1 MAKIEVL
8 NLNELVDEVTS
19 SNVNVTAANQAV
31 VDATTKASEASA
43 SAGIASLS
51 ADSAAQS
58 VLDIRDEALRAEAAV
73 ISAENQVTLA
83 ETKAAEA
90 LDSAALAESARVT
103 AEQHR
108 NTSLD
113 VLSQVEQVYDNFDD
127 RYLGGHS
134 SDPVVDNDGD
144 DIVDGALYWSTT
156 EKALKLFNQTALAWQ
171 SISESSGALL
181 TKYNLAD
188 IIDTNEARD
197 NLDVYAKG
205 ETNSILQLDVRD
217 TNNRNTDN
225 HTDGTT
231 NGVYTLA
238 ERAKLAGIED
248 GATADQTGAEIKSL
262 YEGEADTNA
271 YTDSEKSRVD
281 ISATLDTTATTL
293 PTAINEIHDELND
306 VVSGDTDIAYDNT
319 TSELS
324 ATTLSGAVD
333 ELDSIVD
340 VNTANIDVIINTVS
354 GLSDASG
361 SVSSSVEV
369 NIPIDGSLLAVSG
382 YTVKTQ
388 STDTDVFELDGAT
401 GKVIIKTPGK
411 YSFVMTFYAKA
422 LDKDPT
428 ITPRIVINSN
438 AGIVYDDTLGLIKV
452 KKDGIIF
459 PTNVLIEVTEG
470 MLAGGDLELDMEI
483 GHVETVNANRQVAV
497 TGFDAVISTM
507 GGVYSGF
514 ADHGQL
520 TGITDADSHPASA
533 ISVAPSGNLSS
544 DTVQLA
550 LEELQGDIDNLTT
563 GVDEAGT
570 SLGILKADV
579 STEGSVLKSIKDTA
593 ENATY
598 TNTTSGLTATTVA
611 GAIDEVE
618 SRVGTS
624 ESVGNELKAV
634 TGTTVDV
641 RYDKLLAVRD
651 VIDMEY
657 VDGDLSTV
665 RYEGDDDAT
674 VYYRDVMTYD
684 VDGNLVEVKHYFST
698 ADLVTT
704 SGQTVLTYSAGDLA
718 TATYSE

>member
-8 NLNELVDEVTS
+8 NLNELVDEITS
-19 SNVNVTAANQAV
+19 SNINVTAANQAV

-43 SAGIASLS
+43 RAGSASLS
-51 ADSAAQS
+51 ADLAAQS
-58 VLDIRDEALRAEAAV
+58 VLDTRNEALRAEAAV

-83 ETKAAEA
+83 ETKTAEA

-108 NTSLD
+108 DTSLD
-113 VLSQVEQVYDNFDD
+113 VLAQVEQVYDNFDD

-134 SDPVVDNDGD
+134 SDPIVDNDGD
-144 DIVDGALYWSTT
+144 DIVDGALYWNTT
-156 EKALKLFNQTALAWQ
+156 DKIVKVFSQAALAW
-171 SISESSGALL
+171 SPISDANGSLL
-181 TKYNLAD
+181 IANNLDD
-188 IIDTNEARD
+188 IIDVAAART
-197 NLDVYAKG
+197 NLDVLSSSEVVTEIADQLNAQKG
-205 ETNSILQLDVRD
+205 AI
-217 TNNRNTDN
+217 
-225 HTDGTT
+225 
-231 NGVYTLA
+231 NGIA
-238 ERAKLAGIED
+238 ELD
-248 GATADQTGAEIKSL
+248 GAGLVPSSQLPSYVDDVIEVATYADLPVTGESGKIYIVVTDETSDGNTTSYRWTGSVYALISNTLSGADVKAL

-271 YTDSEKSRVD
+271 YTDAEKVLVSVGTPLD
-281 ISATLDTTATTL
+281 TTSATL
-293 PTAINEIHDELND
+293 PGAINELDAELAAQDGRLGTLESD
-306 VVSGDTDIAYDNT
+306 VDTAGSVLNVVRETGADATYDGSTSGLA
-319 TSELS
+319 
-324 ATTLSGAVD
+324 ATKIKAAID
-333 ELDSIVD
+333 ELDEMVDTNAANIAVIVD
-340 VNTANIDVIINTVS
+340 AMA

-361 SVSSSVEV
+361 SASSSVEV

-483 GHVETVNANRQVAV
+483 GHVESVNADRQVAV

-520 TGITDADSHPASA
+520 TGATDADSHPASA
-533 ISVAPSGNLSS
+533 ISVVPQGNLSS
-544 DTVQLA
+544 NSVQLA
-550 LEELQGDIDNLTT
+550 LEEHQVDIDELR
-563 GVDEAGT
+563 
-570 SLGILKADV
+570 
-579 STEGSVLKSIKDTA
+579 SI
-593 ENATY
+593 
-598 TNTTSGLTATTVA
+598 
-611 GAIDEVE
+611 
-618 SRVGTS
+618 
-624 ESVGNELKAV
+624 
-634 TGTTVDV
+634 TGTTSEN

-651 VIDMEY
+651 VIAMDY
-657 VDGDLSTV
+657 TSGDLDYV

-674 VYYRDVMTYD
+674 VYYRDVMTY
-684 VDGNLVEVKHYFST
+684 VGGNLVQVDHFYET
-698 ADLVTT
+698 ADLVTA
-704 SGQTVLTYSAGDLA
+704 SGQTVLTYDVDDNLV
-718 TATYSE
+718 TATYTE